1 MPARP
6 SDEDEDPVDHGAYPV
21 LDPGQIDTLRHY
33 GVEKPAAA
41 GDTLVAAGTT
51 GYDFVVVLEGGVD
64 VVHRRVGQ
72 DDTIVAS
79 LGPGQ
84 FVGGLALLTGEPVQ
98 VSARATAP
106 SRLLSIPPREFRMV
120 IEQEPP
126 ISELLLRAFLFRH
139 ARLVRLGAGLTV
151 VGSRYSPATRRLL
164 ELLARM
170 RTPADWLDLDTDDR
184 AEALLRAFNVP
195 PAETPLVISGT
206 GSLLRNPPPEA
217 IGALLRR
224 PPRPQSESVGDERV
238 DIAIVGAG
246 PGGLAAAVY
255 AASEGL
261 RTLVVDGLAVGGQ
274 AGTSTRIENY
284 LGFPAGISGQELAT
298 RAAIQAEKFGAQLVA
313 PRQAV
318 SLAWRDGHHVLRF
331 DDGSGVQARAVVMAM
346 GARYRRLSLDR
357 LEEFEGVSVFYAA
370 TPAEARLCVGS
381 EVAIVGAGNSA
392 GQAALYL
399 AAGDRSVH
407 MVIRRGGLEETMSRY
422 LAEQIAAHPHITV
435 HPCAEVTNLLGQS
448 HLGGVEVVGPHSG
461 SVTLAVSAL
470 FVFIGADPCT
480 GWLDRQ
486 LADDNGFLLT
496 GAAVPPSRRD
506 EHGGHAPLSLETSRP
521 GVFCVGDVRA
531 GSVKRVAVA
540 VGEGAMAV
548 RMVHERFQS
557 ARPSSVQIEQPSS
570 TNGGLQHV

>member
-1 MPARP
+1 
-6 SDEDEDPVDHGAYPV
+6 
-21 LDPGQIDTLRHY
+21 
-33 GVEKPAAA
+33 VEKPAAA
-41 GDTLVAAGTT
+41 GATLVAAGAA
-51 GYDFVVVLEGGVD
+51 GFDFVVVLEGGVD
-64 VVHRRVGQ
+64 VVHRTAGH

-84 FVGGLALLTGEPVQ
+84 FVGSLALLTGEPVQ
-98 VSARATAP
+98 VSARATSP
-106 SRLLSIPPREFRMV
+106 SRLLSIQPRALRTIM
-120 IEQEPP
+120 EQEPP
-126 ISELLLRAFLFRH
+126 ISELLLRAFLLRH

-151 VGSRYSPATRRLL
+151 VGSRHSPATGRLL
-164 ELLARM
+164 ELLART

-184 AEALLRAFNVP
+184 AEALLRAFDIP
-195 PAETPLVISGT
+195 PGETPLVISGT
-206 GSLLRNPPPEA
+206 GTLFRNPPPEA

-224 PPRPQSESVGDERV
+224 QARQPSKSDGEEHV

-298 RAAIQAEKFGAQLVA
+298 RAAIQAEKFGAHIVA

-318 SLAWRDGHHVLRF
+318 SLAWRDGDHLLRL
-331 DDGSGVQARAVVMAM
+331 DDDSTVRARAVVLAM
-346 GARYRRLSLDR
+346 GARYRKLSVGRLGD
-357 LEEFEGVSVFYAA
+357 FEGVSVFYAA
-370 TPAEARLCVGS
+370 TPAEARLCAGRAI
-381 EVAIVGAGNSA
+381 AIVGGGNSA

-399 AAGDRSVH
+399 AGGDRSVH
-407 MVIRRGGLEETMSRY
+407 MVIRRSGLEETMSRY
-422 LAEQIAAHPHITV
+422 LAEQIAAHPHITI
-435 HPCAEVTNLLGQS
+435 HPRAEVTNLVGHRYLRGI
-448 HLGGVEVVGPHSG
+448 EVLRRHAGSETLDVG
-461 SVTLAVSAL
+461 AL

-480 GWLDRQ
+480 GWLVGQ

-496 GAAVPPSRRD
+496 GSAVPPARRG
-506 EHGGHAPLSLETSRP
+506 EHGGQTPLALETSRP

-548 RMVHERFQS
+548 RMIHERLES
-557 ARPSSVQIEQPSS
+557 TGPSPDVTRQPP
-570 TNGGLQHV
+570 TANGELQHV